1 MNNQEVEAVRSKLSE
16 EIERITLQLRAER
29 NAHSWT
35 REKYVE
41 AKDTLK
47 AERFEAIEEA
57 AKRENQH
64 RATRAALSDVLARLE
79 DETGKAA
86 AVSGL
91 FVGAVVISGAAVI
104 GDTTGTVAP
113 VLLGAVL
120 AFFTGAGVS
129 VWVSNLYW
137 KVAGIDKD
145 WQSLD

>member
-1 MNNQEVEAVRSKLSE
+1 MNNQEVSAVHSKLRE
-16 EIERITLQLRAER
+16 EVARITSQLLAER

-35 REKYVE
+35 REKMLE
-41 AKDTLK
+41 ARDTLK

-57 AKRENQH
+57 ASREKQH

-145 WQSLD
+145 